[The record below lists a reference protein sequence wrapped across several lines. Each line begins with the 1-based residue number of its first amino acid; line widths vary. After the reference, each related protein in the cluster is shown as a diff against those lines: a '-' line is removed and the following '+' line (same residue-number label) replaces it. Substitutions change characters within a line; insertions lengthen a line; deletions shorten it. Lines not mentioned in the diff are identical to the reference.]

1 MRVIIQIVE
10 NMKKLLFTLLL
21 LVVAM
26 SANADGLGRLAR
38 KYKKYDGAVYAASI
52 DELDKLKGNSN
63 SSVTAKAEAEEDDG
77 IKKFVVKLK
86 KNGVKDMRVLSL
98 NDCVFD
104 VKARYAID
112 IDDAI
117 PSAYE
122 GFLNFD
128 RDEGRFS
135 IYIQKLKGYVKIL
148 VIITG
153 DRNSGFLEVESDNSV
168 LNSLLNFD

>member
-1 MRVIIQIVE
+1 
-10 NMKKLLFTLLL
+10 MKKLLFTFLM
-21 LVVAM
+21 LVVAL

-52 DELDKLKGNSN
+52 DELDKFKE
-63 SSVTAKAEAEEDDG
+63 SSDKSGEGDKDDDDG
-77 IKKFVVKLK
+77 IKKFVDKLK
-86 KNGVKDMRVLSL
+86 KKGVKDMRVLSL

-104 VKARYAID
+104 VKARYAVD

-128 RDEGRFS
+128 RDKGRFS
-135 IYIQKLKGYVKIL
+135 IYIQKRKGYVKIL

-153 DRNSGFLEVESDNSV
+153 NGNSGFVEVESDNDV

>member
-52 DELDKLKGNSN
+52 DELDKLKGNS
-63 SSVTAKAEAEEDDG
+63 SATAKEGENEGDG
-77 IKKFVVKLK
+77 IRKIVDKMKRS
-86 KNGVKDMRVLSL
+86 GVRDMRVLSL
-98 NDCVFD
+98 NDCKFN
-104 VKARYAID
+104 VKARFATD
-112 IDDAI
+112 IDNAV

-128 RDEGRFS
+128 RNDGRFS
-135 IYIQKLKGYVKIL
+135 IYIQKHNGYIKLLL
-148 VIITG
+148 VMAG
-153 DRNSGFLEVESDNSV
+153 DDNCGFVEIESDNEI

>member
-1 MRVIIQIVE
+1 
-10 NMKKLLFTLLL
+10 MKKLLFTLLL

-63 SSVTAKAEAEEDDG
+63 VVANESGKEGDG
-77 IKKFVVKLK
+77 ISKIVDKMKR
-86 KNGVKDMRVLSL
+86 NGVRNMRVLSL
-98 NDCVFD
+98 NDCKFN
-104 VKARYAID
+104 VKARFATD
-112 IDDAI
+112 IEDAV

-128 RDEGRFS
+128 RNDGRFS
-135 IYIQKLKGYVKIL
+135 IYIQKHNGYIKLLL
-148 VIITG
+148 VMAG
-153 DRNSGFLEVESDNSV
+153 DDNCGFVEIESDNEI

>member
-1 MRVIIQIVE
+1 
-10 NMKKLLFTLLL
+10 MKKLLFTLLL

-63 SSVTAKAEAEEDDG
+63 ASVTAKAEAEEDDG
-77 IKKFVVKLK
+77 IKRIVDKMKRS
-86 KNGVKDMRVLSL
+86 GVRDMRVLSL
-98 NDCVFD
+98 NDCKFK
-104 VKARYAID
+104 VKARFATD
-112 IDDAI
+112 VDDAV

-128 RDEGRFS
+128 RNDGRFS
-135 IYIQKLKGYVKIL
+135 IYIQKRDGYIKLLL
-148 VIITG
+148 VMTG
-153 DRNSGFLEVESDNSV
+153 DDNCGFVEIESDNEI

>member
-1 MRVIIQIVE
+1 
-10 NMKKLLFTLLL
+10 MKKLLFTLLM
-21 LVVAM
+21 LVVAV

-63 SSVTAKAEAEEDDG
+63 ACVTAKAEAEEGDG
-77 IKKFVVKLK
+77 IKRIVDKMKR
-86 KNGVKDMRVLSL
+86 NGVRDMRVLSL
-98 NDCVFD
+98 NGCKFN
-104 VKARYAID
+104 VKARFVTD
-112 IDDAI
+112 IDNAV

-128 RDEGRFS
+128 RNDGRFS
-135 IYIQKLKGYVKIL
+135 IYIQKHRGYIKLLL
-148 VIITG
+148 VMTG
-153 DRNSGFLEVESDNSV
+153 DGNCGFVEIESDNEI

>member
-1 MRVIIQIVE
+1 
-10 NMKKLLFTLLL
+10 MKKLLFTLLL

-63 SSVTAKAEAEEDDG
+63 VVANESGKEGDG
-77 IKKFVVKLK
+77 ISKIVDKMKRS
-86 KNGVKDMRVLSL
+86 GVRDMRVLSL
-98 NDCVFD
+98 NDCKFN
-104 VKARYAID
+104 VKARFATD
-112 IDDAI
+112 IDNAI

-128 RDEGRFS
+128 RNGGRFS
-135 IYIQKLKGYVKIL
+135 IYIQKRDGYIKLLL
-148 VIITG
+148 VMAG
-153 DRNSGFLEVESDNSV
+153 DDNCGFVEIESDNEI

>member
-10 NMKKLLFTLLL
+10 KMKKLLFTLFLL
-21 LVVAM
+21 IVAM
-26 SANADGLGRLAR
+26 SVNADGLGRLAR

-63 SSVTAKAEAEEDDG
+63 ACVTAKAEAEEGDG
-77 IKKFVVKLK
+77 IKRIVDKMKR
-86 KNGVKDMRVLSL
+86 NGVRDMRVLSL
-98 NDCVFD
+98 NGCKFN
-104 VKARYAID
+104 VKARVVTD
-112 IDDAI
+112 IDNAV

-128 RDEGRFS
+128 RNDGRFS
-135 IYIQKLKGYVKIL
+135 IYIQKHRGYIKLLL
-148 VIITG
+148 VMTG
-153 DRNSGFLEVESDNSV
+153 DGNCGFVEIESDNEI

>member
-1 MRVIIQIVE
+1 
-10 NMKKLLFTLLL
+10 MKKLLFTLLM
-21 LVVAM
+21 LVVAV

-52 DELDKLKGNSN
+52 DELDKLKGNS
-63 SSVTAKAEAEEDDG
+63 SATAKEGENEGDG
-77 IKKFVVKLK
+77 IRKIVDKMKG
-86 KNGVKDMRVLSL
+86 NGVRDMRVLSL